1 MAVISRGKMD
11 WTHWHIIGSQSWFR
25 RNDEVHKHC
34 TAMCTRE
41 SSWSAD
47 NVRSCCHA
55 KQQDHGPGWAQAPSI
70 FQSNQGRKRRCVR
83 CCSTKQYQWHD
94 HICYNWKI
102 GFFFF
107 VLFVLC
113 LVSTETM
120 CRTSRWWSPCVL
132 QELQR
137 VIKSV
142 HDWAQLLPPNGE
154 E

>member
-1 MAVISRGKMD
+1 
-11 WTHWHIIGSQSWFR
+11 
-25 RNDEVHKHC
+25 
-34 TAMCTRE
+34 
-41 SSWSAD
+41 
-47 NVRSCCHA
+47 
-55 KQQDHGPGWAQAPSI
+55 
-70 FQSNQGRKRRCVR
+70 
-83 CCSTKQYQWHD
+83 
-94 HICYNWKI
+94 
-102 GFFFF
+102 
-107 VLFVLC
+107 VLC